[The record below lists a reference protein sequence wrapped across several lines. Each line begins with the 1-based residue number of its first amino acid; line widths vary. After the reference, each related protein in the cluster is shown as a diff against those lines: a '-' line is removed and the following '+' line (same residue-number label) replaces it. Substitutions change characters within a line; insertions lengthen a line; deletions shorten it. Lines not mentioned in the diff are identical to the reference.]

1 MHEPSRSR
9 AADAG
14 AALLALAVG
23 ALVASTLGSVRY
35 AENPDEAYYVA
46 YAGHI
51 AEHGLA
57 GFRSLFADYAAEPA
71 RWLYPN
77 PLRLGFILLATGWSQ
92 LFGVGFASLSLL
104 SLACHVAL
112 VAASYLFLR
121 GLLGPPRALAGS
133 ALVAFSPLLLGVAR
147 RAWVDGPA
155 TLAGLLVLWSF
166 CAWLG
171 APQRRGALA
180 RFAVALAAGVLIKET
195 TVLLLLPCAAIAAT
209 ERIAGRALPLAQLAL
224 ATAGAF
230 ATCFALWWLA
240 AGDAATVAS
249 IARIILVSPAS
260 NAYAQELGRGPWV
273 RYAIDLLLL
282 SPWTTL
288 LGIAALGPAALRL
301 RERKPGDAVLWLG
314 LALVGLLAAYA
325 PFTKNVRYVS
335 LCEVPLRALAA
346 WLVFALAGA
355 DSGRGRRAVA
365 AACIALLC
373 LSGWLSFRAIFVEAG
388 LYDPMTAPL
397 LYLRGLSPHP

>member
-1 MHEPSRSR
+1 MRETSRSR
-9 AADAG
+9 VADAG
-14 AALLALAVG
+14 AALLALSVG

-51 AEHGLA
+51 AEQGLA
-57 GFRSLFADYAAEPA
+57 GFRQLFADYAAEPA

-77 PLRLGFILLATGWSQ
+77 PLRLGFILLAMGWSEI
-92 LFGVGFASLSLL
+92 FGVGFASLSLL
-104 SLACHVAL
+104 SLACHVGV

-121 GLLGPPRALAGS
+121 GLVGPRRALAGS
-133 ALVAFSPLLLGVAR
+133 ALIGFSPLLLGVAR

-155 TLAGLLVLWSF
+155 TLAGLFVLWSF

-171 APQRRGALA
+171 APERRGALA
-180 RFAVALAAGVLIKET
+180 RFAIALAAGVLIKET
-195 TVLLLLPCAAIAAT
+195 TVLLLLPCAAIAAY
-209 ERIAGRALPLAQLAL
+209 ERMAGRGLPLGRFAL
-224 ATAGAF
+224 ATAGAL
-230 ATCFALWWLA
+230 ATCAALWWLA
-240 AGDAATVAS
+240 AGDAATVAA
-249 IARIILVSPAS
+249 IGRIILVSPTS
-260 NAYAQELGRGPWV
+260 NAYAQELGRGPWY

-282 SPWTTL
+282 SPWPTL

-301 RERKPGDAVLWLG
+301 RERKPGDAVVWLG
-314 LALVGLLAAYA
+314 LALASLVAAYA

-346 WLVFALAGA
+346 WLVFSLTGA
-355 DSGRGRRAVA
+355 DSSRGRLALA

-373 LSGWLSFRAIFVEAG
+373 LSGWLSFRAIFVDAG

-397 LYLRGLSPHP
+397 LYLRGLSANP

>member
-14 AALLALAVG
+14 AVLLALAAG

-57 GFRSLFADYAAEPA
+57 GFRQLFADYAAEPA

-77 PLRLGFILLATGWSQ
+77 PLRLGFILLATGWSE
-92 LFGVGFASLSLL
+92 LFGPGFAALSLL
-104 SLACHVAL
+104 SLVCHVAL
-112 VAASYLFLR
+112 VGVSYLFLR
-121 GLLGPPRALAGS
+121 GLLGPPRALAGT
-133 ALVAFSPLLLGVAR
+133 ALIAFSPLLLGVAR

-171 APQRRGALA
+171 APERRGALA
-180 RFAVALAAGVLIKET
+180 RFAFALGAGVLIKET
-195 TVLLLLPCAAIAAT
+195 TVLLLLPCAAIAAY
-209 ERIAGRALPLAQLAL
+209 ERMAGRALPLGALAL
-224 ATAGAF
+224 ATGGAL
-230 ATCFALWWLA
+230 ATCGALWWLA

-260 NAYAQELGRGPWV
+260 NAYAQELGRGPWY

-282 SPWTTL
+282 SPWPTL

-301 RERKPGDAVLWLG
+301 RERKPGDAVVWLG
-314 LALVGLLAAYA
+314 LALASLVAAYA
-325 PFTKNVRYVS
+325 PFTKNVRYVG

-346 WLVFALAGA
+346 WLVFAGAGA
-355 DSGRGRRAVA
+355 DSGRGRLALA

-397 LYLRGLSPHP
+397 LDLRGLLPHP